1 MKTFKLHLIRHGL
14 TSGNL
19 QGLYIGSGTDI
30 PLCDEGRA
38 QLAELKERFE
48 YPQVDTVFS
57 SPLMRAVETA
67 NILFPNATHQ
77 FSVHDLREA
86 GFGVFENHPVKEL
99 VKNEDFKKW
108 ITPGSGFVPEGAE
121 PTEQF
126 HARCSETLLKLFE
139 YMIRMD
145 VTEAACVTHGGVI
158 MSMLSQRAL
167 PSRHPEQ
174 WMADPGCGYTVQ
186 TDVQLWMRDR
196 LVEAID
202 IVPFGYADTLRGQ
215 VRRKPRRM
223 KHSNKKERSAA
234 LRFCRRAA
242 FLYSFGTKSAKKTQN
257 LQQNAFKPLTGG
269 KETDTL

>member
-1 MKTFKLHLIRHGL
+1 MKTFKLHLIRHGV
-14 TSGNL
+14 TEGNL
-19 QGLYIGSGTDI
+19 QGLYIGSGTDL
-30 PLCDEGRA
+30 PLCQEGRA
-38 QLAELKERFE
+38 QLEQLRQRFV
-48 YPQVDTVFS
+48 YPEVDTVFS
-57 SPLMRAVETA
+57 SPLVRAVETA
-67 NILFPNATHQ
+67 AILFPQASHQ
-77 FSVHDLREA
+77 FTVHDLREA
-86 GFGVFENHPVKEL
+86 SFGSFEGKPVREL
-99 VKNEDFKKW
+99 VKTEEYKQW

-121 PTEQF
+121 PTAQF
-126 HARCSETLLKLFE
+126 HQRCAETLMKLFE

-215 VRRKPRRM
+215 EEA
-223 KHSNKKERSAA
+223 ERAEA
-234 LRFCRRAA
+234 
-242 FLYSFGTKSAKKTQN
+242 Y
-257 LQQNAFKPLTGG
+257 
-269 KETDTL
+269 E

>member
-57 SPLMRAVETA
+57 SPLMRAVETS

-145 VTEAACVTHGGVI
+145 VTEAACVSVVLTSLGALFCGVFKDI
-158 MSMLSQRAL
+158 TAFDPMLIL
-167 PSRHPEQ
+167 
-174 WMADPGCGYTVQ
+174 MV
-186 TDVQLWMRDR
+186 
-196 LVEAID
+196 
-202 IVPFGYADTLRGQ
+202 
-215 VRRKPRRM
+215 
-223 KHSNKKERSAA
+223 
-234 LRFCRRAA
+234 
-242 FLYSFGTKSAKKTQN
+242 
-257 LQQNAFKPLTGG
+257 PLTIVAVFANITAFARVRHCY
-269 KETDTL
+269 KVMTANEKKND